1 VVIAILIA
9 GGIALNAF
17 LYNKLYKGQPW
28 TGSRLF
34 YPVSR
39 GYATDSNI
47 DLADV
52 NMARSSKWVL
62 VSSIVVLVALC
73 ITVVIGAV
81 INAIVR

>member
-1 VVIAILIA
+1 MSVFLVACGVVVLLIA
-9 GGIALNAF
+9 GGIALNVL

-28 TGSRLF
+28 RGSRLF

-52 NMARSSKWVL
+52 NMARSGDYPQVEEEWRNEKI
-62 VSSIVVLVALC
+62 SSLKF
-73 ITVVIGAV
+73 G
-81 INAIVR
+81 